1 MSELNKH
8 KITINPKWKDCI
20 VDYLHESYMDCI
32 FNGRIEYENHCLG
45 WYPFQGQE
53 YYFFDKTDFNGTKA
67 TTDREKML
75 FQSGNRNVYMQF
87 LQDTVF
93 PSTVLSLALT
103 IGYSAVVVS
112 RLRKEF
118 DLGTIIV
125 NLCGISSTGK
135 STAEMLMCSPFMCP
149 EINDGELGLNLS
161 SNATQN
167 GLFASID
174 GIHGVPFVVD
184 DITTNPNINLT
195 QYIYTIAEGR
205 PKARCNSDGTLRG
218 NGLGWSGVAITS
230 SELPI
235 LHHAMQNQGLKVRV
249 LHTEGIQWTE
259 DATQAE
265 HIKEVVRKNYG
276 FTGKEFADFVA
287 TIPMEDLKKGF
298 KDSYEYVNAL
308 MVKRDNLTSRLANK
322 YAAIHLTAVLLNQAF
337 GYGLSEND
345 IIARFIK
352 CEQDEFEA
360 RDNATKG
367 LDCITDFIL
376 QNQSHFDCF
385 LHYEEQNYHDTIYA
399 KGEHYGRIFKYD
411 DKWKVYLLSHKVDK
425 ILLDNNLPEI
435 RAIRKKWAVN
445 GFITEID
452 GEHTAKKYTFNKDV
466 GRKRYVCFVF
476 EGGISMPYEDYTP
489 TQSNGE
495 NVKANVIHAEPPKSD
510 YAVDD
515 EEIINNM
522 FGGGNNE

>member
-8 KITINPKWKDCI
+8 RITINPKWLDGI
-20 VDYLHESYMDCI
+20 VDYVYESYMDCVYK
-32 FNGRIEYENHCLG
+32 GRIEYENHCLG

-53 YYFFDKTDFNGTKA
+53 YYFFDKTNFNGMTA

-75 FQSGNRNVYMQF
+75 FQSGNRNTYMQF
-87 LQDTVF
+87 LQETVF

-118 DLGTIIV
+118 DLGTVIV

-149 EINDGELGLNLS
+149 EINDGEIGLNLS

-259 DATQAE
+259 SATQAE

-287 TIPMEDLKKGF
+287 TTPMEDLKKGF
-298 KDSYEYVNAL
+298 KDSYEYVNTL

-322 YAAIHLTAVLLNQAF
+322 YAAIHLTAVLLNEAF
-337 GYGLSEND
+337 NYGLSADE
-345 IIARFIK
+345 IIARFII
-352 CEQDEFEA
+352 CEQDQFEA

-376 QNQSHFDCF
+376 QNQSHFDTF
-385 LHYEEQNYHDTIYA
+385 LRYEEEKYYDTIYA

-411 DKWKVYLLSHKVDK
+411 DKWKVYLLSKKVDK
-425 ILLDNNLPEI
+425 ILVDNDLTET
-435 RAIRKKWAVN
+435 RAIRKKWAEKD
-445 GFITEID
+445 ILIELESDHAT
-452 GEHTAKKYTFNKDV
+452 KKYTFNKDI
-466 GRKRYVCFVF
+466 GRKRYACFVF
-476 EGGISMPYEDYTP
+476 DGGITMPYEEYTA
-489 TQSNGE
+489 TQPVGEKAETNMIEAETPVSN
-495 NVKANVIHAEPPKSD
+495 
-510 YAVDD
+510 YTVDD
-515 EEIINNM
+515 EEQIKKIVR
-522 FGGGNNE
+522 GGDNE